1 LWPNL
6 PNLPI
11 NNCQFG
17 YITKFSQQKK
27 KKKHH
32 WYCGSLWPF
41 ESKQAMLC
49 MSKANEVMKK
59 RVG

>member
-1 LWPNL
+1 M
-6 PNLPI
+6 

-17 YITKFSQQKK
+17 YITKLPNTKNK
-27 KKKHH
+27 IKIKTPLV
-32 WYCGSLWPF
+32 LWLTLAI
-41 ESKQAMLC
+41 ESKQAMSC

>member
-1 LWPNL
+1 LATSQNL
-6 PNLPI
+6 PNP
-11 NNCQFG
+11 
-17 YITKFSQQKK
+17 KK
-27 KKKHH
+27 KNTIGC
-32 WYCGSLWPF
+32 CGSLWPF

>member
-1 LWPNL
+1 VAKFANL
-6 PNLPI
+6 ATSQNLL
-11 NNCQFG
+11 N
-17 YITKFSQQKK
+17 KK

-32 WYCGSLWPF
+32 WCCGSLWPF

-49 MSKANEVMKK
+49 MSKANEEMKK